1 MRGKAKYRLVDEKV
15 RVFVA
20 PPIQDL
26 ENSPVRMP
34 VSPAT
39 LVVLTGRSR
48 TVSYIS
54 PSVEGVR
61 FHYRE
66 RVGDEDVQQGAVWR
80 QAPPRRPDRRILLQG
95 CTPRPCFA

>member
-34 VSPAT
+34 VPPA
-39 LVVLTGRSR
+39 LLAVLTGRSR
-48 TVSYIS
+48 TMSCLS
-54 PSVEGVR
+54 PLVEGVR
-61 FHYRE
+61 LHYRQ
-66 RVGDEDVQQGAVWR
+66 RVGDEDVQ
-80 QAPPRRPDRRILLQG
+80 
-95 CTPRPCFA
+95 